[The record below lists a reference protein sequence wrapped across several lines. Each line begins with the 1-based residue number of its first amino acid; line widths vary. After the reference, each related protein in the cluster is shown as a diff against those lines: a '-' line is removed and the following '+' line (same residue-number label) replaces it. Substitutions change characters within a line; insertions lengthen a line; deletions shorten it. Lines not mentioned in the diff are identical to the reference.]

1 MMKKL
6 IISALIFALAG
17 CYTAEKAERKMIK
30 AYRKQPKTVAEFT
43 RAKFP
48 CIIGKDTILRVDTT
62 YEFVEILC
70 PDNPIDGDTIL
81 IDVPGPVQY
90 LPGPIKY
97 MPGKLQYVKTPTIT
111 KTVTKYVKDSAE
123 IYILTQ
129 TAKECQAEQIK
140 AQNKATN
147 RMYWIWWLFMAL
159 TVSLLFNFVK
169 FTRK

>member
-1 MMKKL
+1 M
-6 IISALIFALAG
+6 ISALIFALAG
-17 CYTAEKAERKMIK
+17 CYTAEKAERKMAK

-43 RAKFP
+43 RGKFP
-48 CIIGKDTILRVDTT
+48 CVVGKDTILRVDTT
-62 YEFVEILC
+62 YDFVEILC

-97 MPGKLQYVKTPTIT
+97 LPGKLQYVKTPTIT

-123 IYILTQ
+123 IYLLTQ
-129 TAKECQAEQIK
+129 TAKECQASQLK
-140 AQNKATN
+140 AENRAKN
-147 RMYWIWWLFMAL
+147 RMYWIWWLFVAL

-169 FTRK
+169 FSRK